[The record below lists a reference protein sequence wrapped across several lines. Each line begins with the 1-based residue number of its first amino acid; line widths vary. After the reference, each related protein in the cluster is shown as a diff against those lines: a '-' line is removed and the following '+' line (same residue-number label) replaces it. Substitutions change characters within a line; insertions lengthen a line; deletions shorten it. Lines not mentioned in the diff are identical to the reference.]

1 MPAREGADRFGG
13 SPDPNPSTTLLL
25 PPSVSSMGTHA
36 MNEREY
42 NRRQQKRFLM
52 TRKRLLVRVQKVRIA
67 RARKLWMAKTRKLEA
82 WAHAQEM
89 AR

>member
-1 MPAREGADRFGG
+1 
-13 SPDPNPSTTLLL
+13 
-25 PPSVSSMGTHA
+25 

-52 TRKRLLVRVQKVRIA
+52 TRKRLLVRVQMVRIA